1 MFRFLKYK
9 YVQNE
14 IKKMADVLSFQP
26 CGNRKFLLTEAFTSL
41 YIYIYHLRLTIKEK
55 ELYLRKKEKESE

>member
-1 MFRFLKYK
+1 MFRLLKYK
-9 YVQNE
+9 KVQNE

-41 YIYIYHLRLTIKEK
+41 YIYQLRLTIKEK
-55 ELYLRKKEKESE
+55 ELYLKKKEKESE